1 MTINVYWACLEEQ
14 WMLAKEPESV
24 SSIFYQKYTPNKQEP
39 LSQINYCPAFN
50 GHLKNLFAVR
60 SIYDY
65 SFKVEGNNVISNMYN
80 QEFYENHVVVRSL
93 EKRFFSF
100 QNKYI
105 FFTDAPSLDIT
116 LYEYPFLEDN
126 NVTQRCTMPAGQFNI
141 GKWFRNTELAFFLK
155 RDYNEFKVD
164 KNEIMYYVRFHTN
177 EKIKF
182 QQFRFTNLLG
192 SYNNDGFKLTINPIG
207 VLENFYKVFRT
218 KKLIL
223 KEIQNNLI

>member
-1 MTINVYWACLEEQ
+1 LN
-14 WMLAKEPESV
+14 
-24 SSIFYQKYTPNKQEP
+24 
-39 LSQINYCPAFN
+39 
-50 GHLKNLFAVR
+50 
-60 SIYDY
+60 
-65 SFKVEGNNVISNMYN
+65 
-80 QEFYENHVVVRSL
+80 
-93 EKRFFSF
+93 
-100 QNKYI
+100 
-105 FFTDAPSLDIT
+105 IT

-126 NVTQRCTMPAGQFNI
+126 NITQRCVIPSGQFDI